1 MKPIK
6 SVVTYYSKGFAIT
19 CLFLMTMNNDFNFNL
34 FNILEQSIYGAIG
47 VALLIHAW
55 ESLNK

>member
-19 CLFLMTMNNDFNFNL
+19 CLFLMTMNNDFNL

-55 ESLNK
+55 ESLHK